1 MDAPLGLSAAF
12 MIGLLGAGHCL
23 AMCGGIGAALGLG
36 SAGRPSMVLLFNG
49 SRVLSYSILGGLAGM
64 LGAGMSHS
72 LPAATWIL
80 HTVAG
85 LLLIAMGLYLGRW
98 WFGLTR
104 LEAIGSVVW
113 RRIQPRTQRLLPI
126 RRRRDAMLLG
136 LSWGLLPCG
145 LVYSTL
151 SWALA
156 SAQPLHSALLMAAFG
171 VGTLPA
177 VAGISFGG
185 QRLVTWL
192 RTPAWRRTAGILL
205 IAYGIWQLA
214 GPLLPGGHHHSP
226 HDSHSATQHAASSGD
241 RVILSH
247 EHP

>member
-1 MDAPLGLSAAF
+1 MSTALSLPAAL

-36 SAGRPSMVLLFNG
+36 SAGRPGLVLLFNLG
-49 SRVLSYSILGGLAGM
+49 RIASYAALGGIAGA
-64 LGAGMSHS
+64 LGATASKS
-72 LPAATWIL
+72 LPAAPWVL

-104 LEAIGSVVW
+104 LEALGGALW
-113 RRIQPRTQRLLPI
+113 RRIQPFTRRLLPV
-126 RRRRDAMLLG
+126 RRRRDALLLG

-177 VAGISFGG
+177 VAGISLGG
-185 QRLVTWL
+185 QALTGWL
-192 RTPAWRRTAGILL
+192 RSPTWRRVAGILL
-205 IAYGIWQLA
+205 IVYGIWQLA
-214 GPLLPGGHHHSP
+214 SPLAGAGLPAAHH
-226 HDSHSATQHAASSGD
+226 
-241 RVILSH
+241 
-247 EHP
+247 